1 MAQTT
6 QSTTAVT
13 ARQLIAGH
21 ACILLATIFFGVNMP
36 VVKILI
42 PKWMTAVDVTLW
54 RVIGG
59 CVLMWIASVFV
70 KTSRVEKHDMMRLA
84 LGGALGLFSFLYLLN
99 LSLRYGNPVDVSIIM
114 TLPPVFVLLIGV
126 IFQRQRPDLLEL
138 LGVIVSFVGALIV
151 ILMQNGGHSGS
162 DNLLGDLLAV
172 VSTICYA
179 FYLVVTEG
187 PSKKY
192 RPVNMLRWVFL
203 FASIPALCFVW
214 QMPQAPIFHTDSITP
229 WLLIGFVLLGPTF
242 LSYFLISPAIKL
254 IGSELVSIYQ
264 YFLPVVA
271 VIASVWMGI
280 ATIQW
285 VQIVAIVVII
295 GGMALTTIGKR
306 RRKTKNN
313 L

>member
-1 MAQTT
+1 
-6 QSTTAVT
+6 
-13 ARQLIAGH
+13 
-21 ACILLATIFFGVNMP
+21 
-36 VVKILI
+36 
-42 PKWMTAVDVTLW
+42 
-54 RVIGG
+54 
-59 CVLMWIASVFV
+59 MWIASVFV

-84 LGGALGLFSFLYLLN
+84 LGGALGLFSFLYLFN
-99 LSLRYGNPVDVSIIM
+99 LSLRYGNPVDISIIM

-126 IFQRQRPDLLEL
+126 IFQHQRPDLLEL
-138 LGVIVSFVGALIV
+138 LGVIVSFAGALIV
-151 ILMQNGGHSGS
+151 ILMQQGGHAGS

-172 VSTICYA
+172 ASTICYA
-179 FYLVVTEG
+179 FYLVITEG

-214 QMPQAPIFHTDSITP
+214 QMPQAQIFHTDSATP

-285 VQIVAIVVII
+285 PQIVAMAVII
-295 GGMALTTIGKR
+295 GGMALTTIGKKH
-306 RRKTKNN
+306 RKH
-313 L
+313 

>member
-6 QSTTAVT
+6 QPTTAGT

-21 ACILLATIFFGVNMP
+21 ACILLATIFFGVNIP
-36 VVKILI
+36 VVKLLI

-84 LGGALGLFSFLYLLN
+84 LGGALGLFSFLYLFN
-99 LSLRYGNPVDVSIIM
+99 LSLRYGNPVDISIIM

-126 IFQRQRPDLLEL
+126 IFQHQRPDLLEL
-138 LGVIVSFVGALIV
+138 LGVIVSFAGALIV
-151 ILMQNGGHSGS
+151 ILMQQGGHAGS

-172 VSTICYA
+172 ASTICYA
-179 FYLVVTEG
+179 FYLVITEG

-214 QMPQAPIFHTDSITP
+214 QMPQAQIFHTDSATP

-285 VQIVAIVVII
+285 PQIVAMAVII
-295 GGMALTTIGKR
+295 GGMALTTIGKKH
-306 RRKTKNN
+306 RKH
-313 L
+313 